1 MHLPVSADHLP
12 VFDIQFEVI
21 SGVDGAFAQI
31 IGNFLKEK
39 GLGFYIGISL
49 LRFRQNVSQHI
60 FSGI

>member
-12 VFDIQFEVI
+12 VFDVQFEVI
-21 SGVDGAFAQI
+21 SRVDGAFAQI

-39 GLGFYIGISL
+39 GIGFEIGINL
-49 LRFRQNVSQHI
+49 LRPEQDVHQHI